1 MSFLQEC
8 FMATLVNL
16 NEEFTSS
23 KLKSEPRQVSIQE
36 NRQADAASMAAYI
49 ADMSAELALLAAR
62 SALPMLAHF
71 LNLARVEAEIR
82 SRECRAPDVP
92 PQTFRTSS
100 EKRR

>member
-1 MSFLQEC
+1 
-8 FMATLVNL
+8 MATSGNL
-16 NEEFTSS
+16 GDKFNST
-23 KLKSEPRQVSIQE
+23 KLKSEPRQALIQE
-36 NRQADAASMAAYI
+36 NPQADAASMAAYI

-82 SRECRAPDVP
+82 SRELQGPRVP
-92 PQTFRTSS
+92 PLAFHTSN